1 MKVYLDQI
9 LSRIPQIISQIDR
22 ESFSSTYGCGD
33 RVYWCWKFTDFPGA
47 RFQENI
53 YTLSWLYTADS
64 FDNPW
69 KGNKNIL
76 DMIHAGLM
84 YWSKIQVSDGS
95 FNEAYP
101 FEHSLAA
108 TAFTVFYLTEGFDLV
123 KNELDEETKKTF
135 LNTLNKACIWLC
147 RNDEKHGILSNHLA
161 AAAAGLYNGGLLLKN
176 TKFTERAWYF
186 VKRIYTH
193 QSSEGW
199 YEEYGGADIGY
210 QTHAS
215 FYLARIWQKSED
227 DELFASLKKANGF
240 LKFFIHPDGSLGGEY
255 ASRNTMFYYPAA
267 FEMLAN
273 TCSDTA
279 SIAFFQRENI
289 EKQKT
294 VGLEQMDAY
303 NLFPVLNN
311 YIFAYENCCRENIS
325 EQIEPL
331 PFEQSGS
338 WDFIEAGLIVKSTS
352 HYYAVIGGK
361 KGGVIRIWDKK
372 TNKLAWQSSGYIL
385 QIGKKWYSNQA
396 QGLSSY
402 TLSEKEMKIDAPFVA
417 INQKIFTPWLFMI
430 FRIFTLTTGRIPVLA
445 YAIKDLLVKVLV
457 RNKKMNKDILFRSIF
472 FSNEM
477 ISIEDTLSDK
487 DMKVKHLDKFSTIH
501 MGSSRYAHMEE
512 EQVRG
517 VNNKYAE
524 VYFNQNGVI
533 IKSKVRFL

>member
-1 MKVYLDQI
+1 MTVYLDQI
-9 LSRIPQIISQIDR
+9 LTRIPQILSQIDR
-22 ESFSSTYGCGD
+22 EPFSSTYGSGD

-53 YTLSWLYTADS
+53 FTLSWLYTADS
-64 FDNPW
+64 FENPW

-76 DMIHAGLM
+76 DMIQAGLI

-108 TAFTVFYLTEGFDLV
+108 TAFTAFYLTEGFDLV
-123 KNELDEETKKTF
+123 KNDLDEDTKKSF
-135 LNTLNKACIWLC
+135 LNTLNRACKWLC
-147 RNDEKHGILSNHLA
+147 RNDEKHGVLSNHLA
-161 AAAAGLYNGGLLLKN
+161 AAAAGLYNAGQLLEN

-186 VKRIYTH
+186 VKRIYSH

-215 FYLARIWQKSED
+215 FYLARIWQKSG
-227 DELFASLKKANGF
+227 DEELLASLKKANGF
-240 LKFFIHPDGSLGGEY
+240 LKYFIHPDGSLGGEY

-267 FEMLAN
+267 YEMLGNA
-273 TCSDTA
+273 CSDAA
-279 SIAFFQRENI
+279 SIAFFQRGNV

-311 YIFAYENCCRENIS
+311 YIFAYENCTPEKIS
-325 EQIEPL
+325 EPIDPL
-331 PFEQSGS
+331 PIEQTGS
-338 WDFIEAGLIVKSTS
+338 WDFEDAGLIAKSNVN
-352 HYYAVIGGK
+352 YYAVIGGK

-372 TNKLAWQSSGYIL
+372 TNKLDWQSSGYVF
-385 QIGKKWYSNQA
+385 QRGKKWFSNQA

-402 TLSEKEMKIDAPFVA
+402 SINENDIKIEAPFVA
-417 INQKIFTPWLFMI
+417 INQKIFTPWMFMI
-430 FRIFTLTTGRIPVLA
+430 FRMFTLTTGRIPALA
-445 YAIKDLLVKVLV
+445 YTIKDLLVKVLV
-457 RNKKMNKDILFRSIF
+457 RNKKVNKNRLFRSISF
-472 FSNEM
+472 TDIM
-477 ISIEDTLSDK
+477 ITVKDTLSDEQK
-487 DMKVKHLDKFSTIH
+487 KVKHLDKFSTIH

-512 EQVRG
+512 EQIRG
-517 VNNKYAE
+517 SQYPKAEIQFNK
-524 VYFNQNGVI
+524 NGVI
-533 IKSKVRFL
+533 QEVNVKFL